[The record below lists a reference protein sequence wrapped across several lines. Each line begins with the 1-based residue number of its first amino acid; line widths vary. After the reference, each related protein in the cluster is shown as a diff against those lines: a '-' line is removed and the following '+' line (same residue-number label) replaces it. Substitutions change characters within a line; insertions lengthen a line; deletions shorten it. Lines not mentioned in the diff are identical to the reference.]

1 MVQVIGQGR
10 QKPKSTS
17 QQFGEAFSRLGEGAS
32 EHLLSEYRRSEED
45 EALKRE
51 YNVDFSGITDP
62 NQRKM
67 LAEKSALNK
76 SNQLKGQSSQ
86 DIQSIYAKG
95 LRGEELTDEEMS
107 KLPVNAQT
115 QLNKARNPKEQRTP
129 LSGQSV
135 PPEVSMA
142 ANKVIQQFPNA
153 SADQLKMMMD
163 EIGIPPAYSN
173 GYVENRR
180 RQDERAAAS
189 KDKIL
194 ESGQKRAE
202 KVLDR
207 ADKIGENLPLKES
220 YVNAMEDAV
229 VNEDLSFWTP
239 DNFANIT
246 GFEFLRST
254 KGAQFVSAA
263 KNYFIDDLK
272 SSGARPNMFIEK
284 QLVDA
289 LAKVGR
295 SQEANQV
302 VIESFKFKNDLDK
315 HWLETVRNLEKQ
327 YDETLGYLPG
337 SLSRVA
343 EETVKPY
350 IQERQKQYESR
361 LKELAIQSKTKSKK
375 TSSKKES
382 KPMIVDVIGP
392 DGSVYEINSDEVELL
407 PEGYKLQ

>member
-1 MVQVIGQGR
+1 MVQIIEENLRPQPKRPPSMGDRFKNAFATGVEIAGNTWL
-10 QKPKSTS
+10 QKE
-17 QQFGEAFSRLGEGAS
+17 QQKAMQEKEEKENAQ
-32 EHLLSEYRRSEED
+32 LSELLGIDFTGMSPEIKKSYINEL
-45 EALKRE
+45 LKGKNQENIANIRGE
-51 YNVDFSGITDP
+51 YGLESKRLEM
-62 NQRKM
+62 Q
-67 LAEKSALNK
+67 NK
-76 SNQLKGQSSQ
+76 SPQG
-86 DIQSIYAKG
+86 G
-95 LRGEELTDEEMS
+95 
-107 KLPVNAQT
+107 
-115 QLNKARNPKEQRTP
+115 

-135 PPEVSMA
+135 PSEVSMA
-142 ANKVIQQFPNA
+142 ANKVLQQFPDA

-173 GYVENRR
+173 GYIENRR

-189 KDKIL
+189 KDKRL

-202 KVLDR
+202 KVLDK
-207 ADKIGENLPLKES
+207 ADIIGENLPLKES

-229 VNEDLSFWTP
+229 INEDLSFWTP
-239 DNFANIT
+239 DNLANIT
-246 GFEFLRST
+246 GLEFLRSA

-315 HWLETVRNLEKQ
+315 NWLETVRNLEKQ

-337 SLSRVA
+337 SLSRIA
-343 EETVKPY
+343 EEATKPFV
-350 IQERQKQYESR
+350 QERQKQYESR
-361 LKELAIQSKTKSKK
+361 LKELAIQEKSKDK
-375 TSSKKES
+375 KKSSNKKEE
-382 KPMIVDVIGP
+382 KIMIVEVVGP
-392 DGSVYEINSDEVELL
+392 DGKLYEINSDEVELL
-407 PEGYKLQ
+407 PEGYKIK